1 MEFKVHLLCLLQLA
15 AIACTSLASGEGF
28 LSSIVIEDTGS
39 VLSGDE
45 LREELKTP
53 LSGEWRARID

>member
-1 MEFKVHLLCLLQLA
+1 MEFKARLLCLLQLA
-15 AIACTSLASGEGF
+15 AIACTSLASGEDF

-53 LSGEWRARID
+53 LSGEWRGI